1 MTALVKLLHHP
12 DGVVECVL
20 NRPDKMNALSND
32 LIDEIIRVGESL
44 VVDSHI
50 RAVIVRGEGRAFCAG
65 IDLESLQHML
75 TDKERSLSSRLMER
89 THGDSNRFQR
99 VAMVW
104 RDIPVPVIAAI
115 NGVAFGGGIQIAL
128 GADIRLIAPD
138 ARMSVME
145 IKWGL
150 VPDMGGMVLLRGL
163 MRDDVARELIYTGR
177 IVDAPEAQAIGLAT
191 RVVDDPVAAAMVLAK
206 ELTQK
211 SPTALRAAKRLMG
224 HWAIASDQDLLLA
237 ESEEQGYLLGAE
249 HQIEAVTANLQK
261 RAPVFIVKN

>member
-1 MTALVKLLHHP
+1 MTELVKLIHHP
-12 DGVVECVL
+12 QGIAECVL
-20 NRPDKMNALSND
+20 SRPDKMNALSPE

-44 VVDSHI
+44 VNDSQV

-65 IDLESLQHML
+65 IDLDSLLRMQSDEGKL
-75 TDKERSLSSRLMER
+75 VVSNLSER

-115 NGVAFGGGIQIAL
+115 HGVAFGGGIQIAM

-150 VPDMGGMVLLRGL
+150 IPDMAGMVLMRGL
-163 MRDDVARELIYTGR
+163 VREDIARELIFTGR
-177 IVDAPEAQAIGLAT
+177 IVDATEAVSIGLAT
-191 RVVDDPVAAAMVLAK
+191 RVVDDPLAVAMTMAG
-206 ELTQK
+206 ELCQK

-224 HWAIASDQDLLLA
+224 HWTIASDQDLLLA
-237 ESEEQGYLLGAE
+237 EADEQSRLLGAE

-261 RAPVFIVKN
+261 RVPVFKNNQ